1 MKKLIPA
8 LIGLLVIILFSIQYS
23 QAKNETMEVTN
34 LKNKQFY
41 AFKKEN
47 NFYVYNE
54 VVVGGIG
61 DILIHDRVYDEVHIG
76 NGKYDFSERFSRVK
90 DLLQGPDFLIAN
102 QESVPG
108 GVEIGL
114 SSYPSF
120 NSPQEIIDTLID
132 SGVDMVTTANNHTL
146 DRGEKAILSA
156 IDYYEKVD
164 LPYTGSYKSPEDK
177 AEIRVFEIN
186 DISFAVLAYAE
197 HFNGIPIPQGKEY
210 LVSPLLPEQVE
221 KDIDLAK
228 EQADFVIL
236 ALHWGDEYIRQPNQN
251 QRNLADRFITYGAD
265 VIIGHH
271 PHVLQPMQWID
282 KPDGGQGLVIYSLGN
297 FYSGQIRDYKD
308 VGGMVEFTLFKEG
321 SGKNSELG
329 IKDVKLRPTFVHT
342 QNWSNFTL
350 YPLEDAEEKG
360 LTNYSSKAIQE
371 FFKEVK

>member
-1 MKKLIPA
+1 MKKLIPT
-8 LIGLLVIILFSIQYS
+8 LIALLVVILFSIQYS
-23 QAKNETMEVTN
+23 QAKNETIEVTN
-34 LKNKQFY
+34 LKNKQLYTFE
-41 AFKKEN
+41 KEN

-76 NGKYDFSERFSRVK
+76 DGKYDFSERFSRVK

-210 LVSPLLPEQVE
+210 LVSPLVPEQVE

-308 VGGMVEFTLFKEG
+308 LGGMVEFTLFREG
-321 SGKNSELG
+321 SGNNTELG
-329 IKDVKLRPTFVHT
+329 IKDVKLHPTFVHT

-350 YPLEDAEEKG
+350 YPLEEAEENN